1 MQTRS
6 RHAELVG
13 ALVASVVLYAACS
26 SGTEPAKPTTI
37 NVNPPSVT
45 LASIN
50 ATQTISATVL
60 DQNGSAMTGQKVTW
74 ASGAAGVA
82 TVDSTG
88 KVKAI
93 ANGSTQ
99 VTATAGAATKSV
111 PVTVQQVAAQLQA
124 VSGSG
129 QNGTVGQALA
139 HPLVVV
145 ATDAL
150 GSAVAGASI
159 AFAVTQGN
167 GSVTGSPA
175 TTGANGQASVTFTL
189 GTTAGA
195 AHQVTA
201 STAGV
206 ATNVTFGAT
215 AAAGAA
221 AAISKQAGDGLT
233 VAVNTAVAPK
243 PQVKVTDSFG
253 NAKSGTSVT
262 FAVASG
268 GGGITGAVQTTD
280 AGGLATVGSWTV
292 GGSAGANTL
301 TATVTATAIS
311 TTFGATAAVA
321 GGPANVAAFV
331 GDSQRGLVG
340 YATNVRPAV
349 RVTDAGNLPVA
360 GVSVTFGSPTNGGS
374 VNGGTVVTNADGI
387 AQVGSWVLGSA
398 AGANSV
404 TATATGSGIG
414 GNPVTFTATG
424 AAPTYNI
431 TLVNIGPALSPQAQ
445 AAFDAAKAKWQ
456 QIIYDSI
463 STVGPFTVPANQCL
477 NPSPAGPFTT
487 NSVVI
492 LMSLDSIDGPN
503 QILGQA
509 GPCLIR
515 SASRLTVLGTMKFD
529 TADVRS
535 LINNNQLDLVI
546 LHEMGHV
553 LGVGSLWSDAS
564 FGCLQSP
571 SSAGN
576 VMDTYYAC
584 TRGRAAFDSIGGTNY
599 TGGNKVPVE
608 NCGPTSPS
616 NCGAGTYN
624 VHWRE
629 PTFGPELM
637 TGYLNGG
644 QPNPLSVLTVESLGD
659 LGYSVNDA
667 GADAYT
673 HTFTAPAAARGP
685 VLDLG
690 DDVYR
695 GPLSVVD
702 RFGRVVRVLRP

>member
-1 MQTRS
+1 MQIRS

-37 NVNPPSVT
+37 NVNVASLT
-45 LASIN
+45 LASIG
-50 ATQTISATVL
+50 ATQTVSATVL
-60 DQNGSAMTGQKVTW
+60 DQNGSVMTGQKVTW
-74 ASGAAGVA
+74 ASLAAGVA

-88 KVKAI
+88 KVTAV

-99 VTATAGAATKSV
+99 VTATVGTATKSV
-111 PVTVQQVAAQLQA
+111 PVTVQQVAAQLQS
-124 VSGSG
+124 VSGGG

-139 HPLVVV
+139 QPLVVV
-145 ATDAL
+145 AKDAL
-150 GSAVAGASI
+150 GTVMAGASV

-206 ATNVTFGAT
+206 AGNVTFGAT
-215 AAAGAA
+215 AGAGAA

-233 VAVNTAVAPK
+233 VAVNTAVSPK

-253 NAKSGTSVT
+253 NAKSGVSVT

-268 GGGITGAVQTTD
+268 GGGLTGGVQTTD
-280 AGGLATVGSWTV
+280 AGGLATVGSWIV

-301 TATVTATAIS
+301 TATVTATAVS
-311 TTFGATAAVA
+311 TTFGVTAAVA

-331 GDSQRGLVG
+331 GNSQRGLVS
-340 YATNVRPAV
+340 YATNTRPAV

-374 VNGGTVVTNADGI
+374 VNGGTVLTNADGV
-387 AQVGSWVLGSA
+387 AQVGSWVLGAA
-398 AGANSV
+398 AGSNSV
-404 TATATGSGIG
+404 TATATGSGIA

-424 AAPTYNI
+424 AAATFTI
-431 TLVNIGPALSPQAQ
+431 TLMNIGPALSPEAQ
-445 AAFDAAKAKWQ
+445 AAFDSAKAKWQ
-456 QIIYDSI
+456 RIIYDSL
-463 STVGPFTVPANQCL
+463 STVSGLTLPAASSCGNSSAIGPL
-477 NPSPAGPFTT
+477 NT
-487 NSVVI
+487 NGVVI
-492 LMSLDSIDGPN
+492 LMRLDSIDGPG

-509 GPCLIR
+509 GPCAFIR
-515 SASRLTVLGTMKFD
+515 TGPLSLTGIMRFD
-529 TADVRS
+529 TADVRT
-535 LINNNQLDLVI
+535 LISNGQLGEVI

-553 LGVGSLWSDAS
+553 LG
-564 FGCLQSP
+564 FGAYWDPVYYGCRQSP
-571 SSAGN
+571 SSTGN
-576 VMDTYYAC
+576 VQDTYYNC
-584 TRGRAAFDSIGGTNY
+584 PRGLTAFDSIGGTNY

-616 NCGAGTYN
+616 NCGAGTVN

-629 PTFGPELM
+629 PTFGNELM
-637 TGYLNGG
+637 SGYLNGG
-644 QPNPLSVLTVESLGD
+644 VNPLSVLTVESLGD
-659 LGYSVNDA
+659 MGYSVNDA
-667 GADAYT
+667 AADTYT